1 MKPYEQQTYYELLE
15 VPVTASVAE
24 IVDAHSRMLE
34 QYSPD
39 SIAIYALVEPE
50 QLEALRARLTEAMKT
65 LSEPRLR
72 LEYDRTVGVVRPEPV
87 ASAPPAPVV
96 KPAEEDVP
104 ELELSVVQN
113 VVPGVE
119 PAPAVEVAPAAE
131 ATPVEPP
138 PTRQEAPVVA
148 PVVAAKEPVR
158 EGGPPPVPGVPVAA
172 VSVGA
177 FQGYMFPS
185 AVPQKSVPV
194 AAESVARR
202 AEPPAPPAPPEPP
215 AAEPLKAVAPAEAP
229 AVAAPV
235 SVAPAEPA
243 PASMEPVDAAPVAE
257 PAAVAPVAPVQ
268 ARPVAVASPARPAPA
283 TRGAPSTV
291 PPPLP
296 PRSALRTPVQAA
308 AQRAAAAA
316 QAAAG
321 ARAGEG
327 VRPAPAAPHV
337 SPEPVATEQEPVSSG
352 PDVALA
358 VSPKP
363 PPPPL
368 RESRTRLKPVDLPQD
383 AEFTGEVLRR
393 VREQRGFSLVQLA
406 ERTRISTRH
415 LENVEA
421 DEYGELPAT
430 VYLRGILMNIAR
442 ELGLDPLK
450 VSRSYLALA
459 AAASTNKKR

>member
-1 MKPYEQQTYYELLE
+1 MKPFEQQTYYELLE
-15 VPVTASVAE
+15 VAVTASVAE
-24 IVDAHSRMLE
+24 IRDAHSRMLE

-72 LEYDRTVGVVRPEPV
+72 LEYDRTVGVVRPEAV
-87 ASAPPAPVV
+87 ASPPPAPGV
-96 KPAEEDVP
+96 KPADEDVP

-113 VVPGVE
+113 VVPSVE
-119 PAPAVEVAPAAE
+119 PVLPVETAPAEEAA
-131 ATPVEPP
+131 PVEPP
-138 PTRQEAPVVA
+138 PTRQEVPEVA

-158 EGGPPPVPGVPVAA
+158 EVAGPSMPGVPVAA

-185 AVPQKSVPV
+185 AVPQK
-194 AAESVARR
+194 AM
-202 AEPPAPPAPPEPP
+202 
-215 AAEPLKAVAPAEAP
+215 AVPAEAP
-229 AVAAPV
+229 ATAPI
-235 SVAPAEPA
+235 SAAPAEPA
-243 PASMEPVDAAPVAE
+243 PATPAAVEPVATAPVPVPAAVSPAARAAPVQE
-257 PAAVAPVAPVQ
+257 RPAA
-268 ARPVAVASPARPAPA
+268 ASPARPGPA
-283 TRGAPSTV
+283 TRGVSSAV

-316 QAAAG
+316 AAAQAAAA

-327 VRPAPAAPHV
+327 VPPAPAAP
-337 SPEPVATEQEPVSSG
+337 PAPPEPVSSEQG
-352 PDVALA
+352 PVSSAPEVALA
-358 VSPKP
+358 VAPRPSP
-363 PPPPL
+363 PPPP
-368 RESRTRLKPVDLPQD
+368 RESRTKLKSVDLPQD

-421 DEYGELPAT
+421 DEYDELPAT

-450 VSRSYLALA
+450 VSRSYLSLA
-459 AAASTNKKR
+459 AGAGTNKKR